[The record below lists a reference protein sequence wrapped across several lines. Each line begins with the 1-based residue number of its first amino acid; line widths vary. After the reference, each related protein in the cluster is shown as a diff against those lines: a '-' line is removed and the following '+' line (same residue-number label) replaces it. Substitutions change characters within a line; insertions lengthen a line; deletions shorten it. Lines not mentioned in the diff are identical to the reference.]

1 MKSLCSSGTCAGPL
15 EDGEMKD
22 GVPTPFACWFLL
34 SSLCSLSWTSSSW
47 FKYGIPSGDTTS
59 HSLTSGP
66 VNEGAAVALRPP
78 RSSDAM
84 APDVNTDWRS
94 HPGVMGQKER
104 GNSPVLT
111 ITEHLVEVKSL
122 TGQEI
127 NTGTLKQQEK
137 KRGFHFHHSL
147 RRRQKCQ
154 FHNRNNHCLHT
165 KPFHTEATQTY
176 LTDELQVRGR
186 PVERFR
192 EHVKIKRL
200 YDVPAETGIQDD
212 GG

>member
-1 MKSLCSSGTCAGPL
+1 MAHSKCERTFTTSAGTSYLALYHHRVKHHNLLSSWFKNIGEKKIKGPYITRLMKSLCSSGTCAGPL

-47 FKYGIPSGDTTS
+47 FKYGIPSGETTS

-66 VNEGAAVALRPP
+66 VNEGAAVALKSP
-78 RSSDAM
+78 RCSDAM

-94 HPGVMGQKER
+94 HPGVMGQKK
-104 GNSPVLT
+104 GDNSHITVLT
-111 ITEHLVEVKSL
+111 ITEHFVEVKSL

-137 KRGFHFHHSL
+137 KKGI
-147 RRRQKCQ
+147 
-154 FHNRNNHCLHT
+154 
-165 KPFHTEATQTY
+165 PF
-176 LTDELQVRGR
+176 
-186 PVERFR
+186 PS
-192 EHVKIKRL
+192 
-200 YDVPAETGIQDD
+200 
-212 GG
+212 